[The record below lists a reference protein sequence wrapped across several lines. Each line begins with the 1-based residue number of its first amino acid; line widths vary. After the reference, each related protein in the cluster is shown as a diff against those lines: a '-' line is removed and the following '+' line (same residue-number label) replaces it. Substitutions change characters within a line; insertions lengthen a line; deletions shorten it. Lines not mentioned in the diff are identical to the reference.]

1 VTAPHTVLR
10 SPNPINVTSSGGI
23 SRAYS
28 LWRLGGSAECHV
40 LNHVT
45 GYASNSLRRFLRET
59 LTTEHGSESR
69 LACSTYLNRSCTLR
83 NLLLFLL

>member
-1 VTAPHTVLR
+1 MTAPHIVLR
-10 SPNPINVTSSGGI
+10 SPNPTNVASSGGM
-23 SRAYS
+23 SRVTSCDRIREQS
-28 LWRLGGSAECHV
+28 LKRV
-40 LNHVT
+40 
-45 GYASNSLRRFLRET
+45 LRET